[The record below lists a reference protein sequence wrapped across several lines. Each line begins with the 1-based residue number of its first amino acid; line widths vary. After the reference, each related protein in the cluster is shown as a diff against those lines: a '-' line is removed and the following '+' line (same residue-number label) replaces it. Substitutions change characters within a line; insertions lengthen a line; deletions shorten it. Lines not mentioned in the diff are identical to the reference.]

1 MPPDVTVMFLYGEG
15 CGHEGGGCGHEGG
28 WCGLKREGV
37 AMKGEESLT
46 IIPGTHGTTWF
57 PIVTMTCEELQV
69 TCGDVMM

>member
-15 CGHEGGGCGHEGG
+15 CGHERGGVAMKG
-28 WCGLKREGV
+28 EGV

-57 PIVTMTCEELQV
+57 PIVTMTCEGLQV

>member
-1 MPPDVTVMFLYGEG
+1 MKG
-15 CGHEGGGCGHEGG
+15 
-28 WCGLKREGV
+28 EGV